1 MSFEGFVSGAN
12 GRAGERLIS
21 LYIRTTLVY
30 LLVIWLLWAIGIE
43 AIYGSPTPF
52 YALYYPG
59 FDSPFIPS
67 VVLLLSCTVF
77 LVGRRFLPMESRASL
92 PFHACWIALAFVAA
106 LSAVVGR
113 REYGLSSFIVE
124 QWAVLRWHLLALA
137 VFTVFFGSLFRGL
150 RRTDWF
156 DAEPSRRFT
165 SWFLI
170 SLIAF
175 AFLFPGAIAML
186 RDGTHGIAQAYERH
200 GYEYVSDI
208 GVTRSIRT
216 LFHDYA
222 KLHPYLSMHAKVH
235 PPGPIALL
243 WLISYVAGQDPLPLS
258 VATMLV
264 GALGVL
270 PLYLWAADLINRR
283 VALTCCVLC
292 SLMPSIV
299 LFSATSADI
308 LFMPFTLTT
317 LFLFW
322 RALHRRSV
330 GYALAAGV
338 GYGLMSLLS
347 FSLLS
352 LGAYFAFV
360 GLWRSMDPKWRRP
373 VLQTA
378 LVMIAAFLLFHL
390 AVRAWSGFDILAC
403 FRASRAQFDVDQVN
417 LDLLTPRYPSWFWQ
431 LGNPACW
438 FFFAGIPVSVL
449 FVWRLA
455 TLSGFGFRVSGV
467 GSGTPTMGSDQE
479 ACNNPKPETRNPKPG
494 VFVVCALTLAVL
506 SFTYLGR
513 GEGERSAMYILP
525 FVALPAAHLIDQIGR
540 MTRSFAPLAV
550 TAAFLGLQCWAIESV
565 LYTFW

>member
-1 MSFEGFVSGAN
+1 MSLNGFVSSE
-12 GRAGERLIS
+12 RVGERLIG
-21 LYIRTTLVY
+21 LYVRTTLLYV
-30 LLVIWLLWAIGIE
+30 LIVWLLWAIGVE

-52 YALYYPG
+52 YALYYPA
-59 FDSPFIPS
+59 FDSVFVPAA
-67 VVLLLSCTVF
+67 VLLLCWAVF
-77 LVGRRFLPMESRASL
+77 LAGRRFLPMESRASL
-92 PFHACWIALAFVAA
+92 PFHACWIALALVAA
-106 LSAVVGR
+106 LSVAAGR
-113 REYGLSSFIVE
+113 REHGLSSFLLGQWIVF
-124 QWAVLRWHLLALA
+124 RWHLLALA
-137 VFTVFFGSLFRGL
+137 VFTVFFGSLFQGL

-170 SLIAF
+170 GLIAF
-175 AFLFPGAIAML
+175 AFIFPGAIAML

-200 GYEYVSDI
+200 GYEYVTDI

-222 KLHPYLSMHAKVH
+222 KLHPYVSMHAKVH

-283 VALTCCVLC
+283 VALTCCVLY

-308 LFMPFTLTT
+308 VFMPFTLAT

-322 RALHRRSV
+322 RALHRRSI

-352 LGAYFAFV
+352 LGVYFAFV
-360 GLWRSMDPKWRRP
+360 GLWRFMDPKWRRA

-390 AVRAWSGFDILAC
+390 AIRMWSGFDIVAC
-403 FRASRAQFDVDQVN
+403 FHASRAQFDIDQVN
-417 LDLLTPRYPSWFWQ
+417 LDLATPRYPPWFWKF
-431 LGNPACW
+431 GNPACW
-438 FFFAGIPVSVL
+438 FFFAGIPVSLL

-455 TLSGFGFRVSGV
+455 TLSGKNWDASLFPAVLSTAPWR
-467 GSGTPTMGSDQE
+467 
-479 ACNNPKPETRNPKPG
+479 PEIGKRSRNPRG
-494 VFVVCALTLAVL
+494 TRGIFAICALTLAVL

-525 FVALPAAHLIDQIGR
+525 FVALPAAHLIEQMGR